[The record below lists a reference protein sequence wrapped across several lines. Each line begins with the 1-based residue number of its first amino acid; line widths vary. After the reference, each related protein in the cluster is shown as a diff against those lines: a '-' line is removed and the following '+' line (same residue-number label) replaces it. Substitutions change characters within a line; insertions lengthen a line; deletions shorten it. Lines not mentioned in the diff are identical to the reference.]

1 MRSLALLSTVL
12 LAGCSYS
19 YYRSGNYDHATT
31 EVLKVA
37 ESEGVTYVLVSIEDR
52 PGVLAGDQVHLTRDT
67 AYVGRITVLEV
78 KGNKAFARADERWI
92 GVAWPPRPG
101 DRAWVE

>member
-1 MRSLALLSTVL
+1 
-12 LAGCSYS
+12 
-19 YYRSGNYDHATT
+19 
-31 EVLKVA
+31 
-37 ESEGVTYVLVSIEDR
+37 
-52 PGVLAGDQVHLTRDT
+52 
-67 AYVGRITVLEV
+67 VGRITVLEV